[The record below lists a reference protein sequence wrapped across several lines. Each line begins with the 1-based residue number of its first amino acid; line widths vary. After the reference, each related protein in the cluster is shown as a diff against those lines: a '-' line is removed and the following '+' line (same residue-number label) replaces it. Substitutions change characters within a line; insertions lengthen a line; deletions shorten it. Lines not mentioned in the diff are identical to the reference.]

1 MQKRF
6 LQAVLAAG
14 LLATTLPALSAK
26 PKLDIRAYQ
35 QPDGLV
41 ATFKSGT
48 VADPYFGMYGLEL
61 AARAGLDVT
70 DARNKLVQWGLRH
83 QQDSGRFP
91 RFCRDPSSSP
101 SASSTPTSTPKAP
114 TWRACGRADSDD
126 ATLSRWLVLLVRA
139 APPGPLPPA
148 WQLSYDKAWAVLETL
163 RMGNGVYSVF
173 PPGTPGYEGYAL
185 FKDNVEVLDSLR
197 ALASLHAG
205 RGDHVQGRA
214 LEARAL
220 SLATAMAE
228 HFGAEPVRLERLAL
242 GASYANSSFYP
253 HKVAAPFAWL
263 EGYTRPEAAQWQAWL
278 DENTAAWD
286 ANAKADFPWGLVAV
300 AAGKAGRYDVGCRWL
315 ERYRAQRK
323 ADVRWNVLEEI
334 SAQVVQHQL
343 TSTASRCPALGR

>member
-6 LQAVLAAG
+6 LRTTFAAAILAA
-14 LLATTLPALSAK
+14 ALPALGAK
-26 PKLDIRAYQ
+26 PRLDIRAYQ

-70 DARNKLVQWGLRH
+70 DARNRLVQWGLRH
-83 QQDSGRFP
+83 QQASGRFP
-91 RFCRDPSSSP
+91 RFCRDADPA
-101 SASSTPTSTPKAP
+101 SASASMPRAP
-114 TWRACGRADSDD
+114 AWRACGRADSDD
-126 ATLSRWLVLLVRA
+126 ATLSRWLVLLMRA
-139 APPGPLPPA
+139 APPGPLPAA

-163 RMGNGVYSVF
+163 RMSNGVYSVF

-197 ALASLHAG
+197 ALATLHAS
-205 RGDHVQGRA
+205 RGEPELGRA
-214 LEARAL
+214 LGARAEQ
-220 SLATAMAE
+220 LAGAMAE
-228 HFGAEPVRLERLAL
+228 HFGAEPTKLERLAL
-242 GASYANSSFYP
+242 GANYARASFYP
-253 HKVAAPFAWL
+253 HKVAVPFAWL
-263 EGYTRPEAAQWQAWL
+263 EGYASPEADQWQVWL
-278 DENTAAWD
+278 NENTAAWD

-315 ERYRAQRK
+315 ERYRVQRK

-343 TSTASRCPALGR
+343 TLQTSPCPTPGR